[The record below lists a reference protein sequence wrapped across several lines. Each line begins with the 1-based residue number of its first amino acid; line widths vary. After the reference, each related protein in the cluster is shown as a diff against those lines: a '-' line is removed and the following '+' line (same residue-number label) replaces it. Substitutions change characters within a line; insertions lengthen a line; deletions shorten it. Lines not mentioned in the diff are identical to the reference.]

1 MTKFRK
7 NGYAETTRAR
17 AEIDKLSKCME
28 DKKAKALANGVEV
41 WCSFDELV
49 PTERLLENPKNPN
62 RHPEAQVEL
71 LAKNIKYFGWRHP
84 VTVSKRSGLI
94 VAGHGRLAAAKKLG
108 AAIVPVDYQDFNSD
122 AEETAVLVAD
132 NRLAELSETSEEDL
146 RKILSELDGIV
157 DLNLAGFSETEAEQL
172 LRDIGSEEVLEED
185 VPDVSEN
192 PLTNFGDVFEFGGHR
207 LMCGDSTAPEQV
219 KKLMD
224 GVTADMVFTDPPY
237 NVDYDGNGRKIEN
250 DNLGNAF
257 PGFLEKVVKNI
268 FEFSDG
274 AIYICMS
281 SSEIGTLQSVFR
293 RLGGHWSTFVIWA
306 KDTFTLGR
314 SDYHRQYEPIL
325 YGWRE
330 GGPHHFCGDRS
341 QGDVWEFPKP
351 KKNDVH
357 PTMKPVELC
366 ERAVLNS
373 SKPDGVVLDLFGGS
387 GSTLVACSRTKRR
400 CRMMEFEPKYCDV
413 ILKRYL
419 ALYPDS
425 EILRNG
431 RIFSSDIT

>member
-7 NGYAETTRAR
+7 NGYAETTRMW

-28 DKKAKALANGVEV
+28 DKKAKALANGIEV

-84 VTVSKRSGLI
+84 VTVSKRSGFI

-108 AAIVPVDYQDFNSD
+108 VKIVPVDYQDFNSD

-132 NRLAELSETSEEDL
+132 NRLAELSETSENDL

-157 DLNLAGFSETEAEQL
+157 DLDLAGFSETEAERL

-192 PLTNFGDVFEFGGHR
+192 SLTNFGDVFEFGGHR
-207 LMCGDSTAPEQV
+207 LMCGDSTDPEQV

-224 GVTADMVFTDPPY
+224 GVTADMVLTDPPY

-257 PGFLEKVVKNI
+257 PEFLEKVVKNI

-325 YGWRE
+325 
-330 GGPHHFCGDRS
+330 
-341 QGDVWEFPKP
+341 
-351 KKNDVH
+351 
-357 PTMKPVELC
+357 
-366 ERAVLNS
+366 
-373 SKPDGVVLDLFGGS
+373 
-387 GSTLVACSRTKRR
+387 
-400 CRMMEFEPKYCDV
+400 
-413 ILKRYL
+413 
-419 ALYPDS
+419 
-425 EILRNG
+425 
-431 RIFSSDIT
+431 

>member
-1 MTKFRK
+1 MHGRQKGKGSGKRYRSVVFLRRTRPDGKAPRKPEEPEQTPRSTGRTARKKHKIFRV
-7 NGYAETTRAR
+7 ETSRY
-17 AEIDKLSKCME
+17 
-28 DKKAKALANGVEV
+28 GVE
-41 WCSFDELV
+41 
-49 PTERLLENPKNPN
+49 TQRI
-62 RHPEAQVEL
+62 H
-71 LAKNIKYFGWRHP
+71 
-84 VTVSKRSGLI
+84 RSGTRQARRREKARRGNRSL
-94 VAGHGRLAAAKKLG
+94 
-108 AAIVPVDYQDFNSD
+108 DYQDFNSD

-132 NRLAELSETSEEDL
+132 NRLAELSETSEDDL

-157 DLNLAGFSETEAEQL
+157 DLELTGFSETEVELL

-185 VPDVSEN
+185 VPEVSEN

-207 LMCGDSTAPEQV
+207 LMCGDYTDPEQV

-224 GVTADMVFTDPPY
+224 GSVADMVFTDPPY

-250 DNLGNAF
+250 DNLGNDF
-257 PGFLEKVVKNI
+257 PEFLEKVIKNV

-357 PTMKPVELC
+357 PTMKPVELY

-373 SKPDGVVLDLFGGS
+373 SKPDGIVLDLFGGS

-419 ALYPDS
+419 ALYPDIT
-425 EILRNG
+425 ILKNG
-431 RIFSSDIT
+431 IKLLL